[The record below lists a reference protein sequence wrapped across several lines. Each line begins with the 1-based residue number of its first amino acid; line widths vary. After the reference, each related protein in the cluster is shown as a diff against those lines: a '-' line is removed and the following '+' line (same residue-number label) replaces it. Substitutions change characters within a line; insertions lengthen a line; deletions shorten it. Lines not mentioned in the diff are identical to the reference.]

1 MNNDHLIERAVMTRY
16 ATFCGTLMGLFWLAK
31 FTLVPLGIV
40 MPPLMLLFLVLTACV
55 PFVGYAMARNYRNRY
70 RAGVIGFGEAWL
82 FLFLTFLYASLLT
95 AMGYFIYFRFID
107 GGFILNSLEEM
118 VEEFLSSLPQLQRE
132 QMGSQMRELIN
143 AQRSLTPISIALQ
156 QMSQNLMMGAIM
168 ALLIAPFVKKSV
180 PNVQQQ

>member
-1 MNNDHLIERAVMTRY
+1 MNNNNLIERALLTRY

-31 FTLVPLGIV
+31 FTLIPLGIV
-40 MPPLMLLFLVLTACV
+40 MPPLMLLFLGLSLFV
-55 PFVGYAMARNYRNRY
+55 PFVAYVMARSYRNRY
-70 RAGVIGFGEAWL
+70 CAGVIGFGQAWI

-132 QMGSQMRELIN
+132 QMGAQMRELIN
-143 AQRSLTPISIALQ
+143 AQRSLTPITIALQ
-156 QMSQNLMMGAIM
+156 QMSQNLMLGAIM
-168 ALLIAPFVKKSV
+168 ALLIAPFVKRNV
-180 PNVQQQ
+180 PKQ

>member
-1 MNNDHLIERAVMTRY
+1 MNHNNLIERAVLTRY

-31 FTLVPLGIV
+31 FTLVPLGIII
-40 MPPLMLLFLVLTACV
+40 PPLMLLFLGLSLFV
-55 PFVGYAMARNYRNRY
+55 PFVAYVMARSYRNRY
-70 RAGVIGFGEAWL
+70 CAGVIGFGQAWI

-132 QMGSQMRELIN
+132 QMGAQIRELIN
-143 AQRSLTPISIALQ
+143 AQRSLTPITIALQ
-156 QMSQNLMMGAIM
+156 QMSQNLMLGAIM
-168 ALLIAPFVKKSV
+168 ALLIAPFVKRKA
-180 PNVQQQ
+180 PKP

>member
-1 MNNDHLIERAVMTRY
+1 MNNNNLIERAVLTRY

-31 FTLVPLGIV
+31 FTLVPLGIII
-40 MPPLMLLFLVLTACV
+40 PPLMLLFLGLSLFV
-55 PFVGYAMARNYRNRY
+55 PFVAYVMARSYRNRY
-70 RAGVIGFGEAWL
+70 CAGVIGFGQAWI

-132 QMGSQMRELIN
+132 QMGAQMRELIN
-143 AQRSLTPISIALQ
+143 AQRSLTPITIALQ
-156 QMSQNLMMGAIM
+156 QMSQNLMLGAIM
-168 ALLIAPFVKKSV
+168 ALLIAPFVKRNV
-180 PNVQQQ
+180 PKQ

>member
-1 MNNDHLIERAVMTRY
+1 MNNNNLIERAVLTRY

-31 FTLVPLGIV
+31 FTLIPLGLV
-40 MPPLMLLFLVLTACV
+40 LPPLMLLFLGLSLFV
-55 PFVGYAMARNYRNRY
+55 PIVAYVMARSYRNRY
-70 RAGVIGFGEAWL
+70 CAGVIGFGQAWI

-132 QMGSQMRELIN
+132 QMGAQMRELIN
-143 AQRSLTPISIALQ
+143 AQRSLTPITIALQ
-156 QMSQNLMMGAIM
+156 QMSQNLMLGAIM
-168 ALLIAPFVKKSV
+168 ALLIAPFVKRNV
-180 PNVQQQ
+180 PKQ

>member
-1 MNNDHLIERAVMTRY
+1 MNNNNLIEQAVLTRY

-31 FTLVPLGIV
+31 FTLVPLGIII
-40 MPPLMLLFLVLTACV
+40 PPLMLLFLGLSLFV
-55 PFVGYAMARNYRNRY
+55 PFVAYVMARSYRNRY
-70 RAGVIGFGEAWL
+70 CAGVIGFGQAWI

-132 QMGSQMRELIN
+132 QMGAQMRELIN
-143 AQRSLTPISIALQ
+143 AQRSLTPITIALQ
-156 QMSQNLMMGAIM
+156 QMSQNLMLGAIM
-168 ALLIAPFVKKSV
+168 ALLIAPFVKRNV
-180 PNVQQQ
+180 PKQ